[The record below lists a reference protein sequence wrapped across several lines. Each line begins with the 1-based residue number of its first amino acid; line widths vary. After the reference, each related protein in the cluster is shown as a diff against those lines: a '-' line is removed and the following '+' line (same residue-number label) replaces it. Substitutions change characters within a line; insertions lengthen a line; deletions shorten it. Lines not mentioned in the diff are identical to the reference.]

1 MTGLRLVIPRPLP
14 EAESLAARLKTLG
27 HHPLVAPLLTV
38 RPTGT
43 PLPDLAPFQAVLVTS
58 PNGAR
63 ALAVVTTD
71 RSKKL
76 LAVGEATASHLR
88 EAGFTDVTSA
98 DGDGK
103 ALADLVARD
112 LKPEDGPLLH
122 VGGVDRAVD
131 FADLL
136 PDFKIEV
143 AALYEAVAADELP
156 DDLERALRRD
166 EVDGIILTSPRI
178 AAVFVRLIRDR
189 KLTKS
194 TAKLS
199 AYCLS
204 PAVSS
209 AAALPFAKKRVAE
222 RPDIESLL
230 TLLGEPKT
238 VAESTAPNPT
248 PKATPAEPVYQKP
261 DAKSDTRPETPAPVT
276 ATKSGGF
283 IPGFIGG
290 IIGAGLVAA
299 LLAGTVSAWRPYI
312 LPEAT
317 AAVSQDP
324 SADRRLSALEAQVST
339 LNSAPAPATAAPMGD
354 GATTDRFAALEREIA
369 ALKARP
375 AETPAAPPVDLGPLR
390 DRMDAIDQRLR
401 GAADAGAV
409 TALLARLEEVNRK
422 AEAAE
427 AATGGQMKDLAQRG
441 NLALATAQIAVA
453 ARDGRSFAE
462 PVQVLKRLVG
472 NDADFA
478 EPLAILTPIAS
489 NLPTFAAL
497 RDGFPAVARAAK
509 TAELVDQD
517 SGWWAEVERLAGRL
531 LTIRRTDRPVT
542 DSLDDRLSRVE
553 KLLETGTLAEIPAL
567 LSGLPAPIDAAVASW
582 RDKVAAR
589 LAADAA
595 VARLTELALTRSGKE

>member
-14 EAESLAARLKTLG
+14 EAETLAARLKALG

-38 RPTGT
+38 RPTET
-43 PLPDLAPFQAVLVTS
+43 PLPDLAPFQALLVTS

-63 ALAVVTTD
+63 ALASATAE
-71 RSKKL
+71 RSKKM

-88 EAGFTDVTSA
+88 EAGFTDITSA

-103 ALADLVARD
+103 ALAALVARD
-112 LKPEDGPLLH
+112 LKPDAGPILH

-136 PDFKIEV
+136 PDFTVDV
-143 AALYEAVAADELP
+143 AALYEAVAADGLP
-156 DDLERALRRD
+156 EELERALRRD
-166 EVDGIILTSPRI
+166 ELDGILLTSPRI
-178 AAVFVRLIRDR
+178 AALFVRLIRDR

-204 PAVSS
+204 PAVSD
-209 AAALPFAKKRVAE
+209 AAALPFAKKRVAG

-230 TLLGEPKT
+230 SLLGEPKT
-238 VAESTAPNPT
+238 VAEPTAPTPT
-248 PKATPAEPVYQKP
+248 PNPVPAAAAAHKTGEKP
-261 DAKSDTRPETPAPVT
+261 DAAPPAPP
-276 ATKSGGF
+276 AKSGGF
-283 IPGFIGG
+283 LPGFVGG
-290 IIGAGLVAA
+290 VIGAGAVAA
-299 LLAGTVSAWRPYI
+299 LLAGTVSVWHPYL
-312 LPEAT
+312 LPPT
-317 AAVSQDP
+317 APAVSDTT
-324 SADRRLSALEAQVST
+324 ADRRLSALEAQVAA
-339 LNSAPAPATAAPMGD
+339 LNSAPAPAVPADPPPPAGD
-354 GATTDRFAALEREIA
+354 SSSADRFAALEREIA

-375 AETPAAPPVDLGPLR
+375 AEAPAAPVDLGPLR

-453 ARDGRSFAE
+453 ARDGRSFLE
-462 PVQVLKRLVG
+462 PVQALKRLVG

-478 EPLAILTPIAS
+478 GPLAVLSPIAG
-489 NLPTFAAL
+489 NLPTLATL
-497 RDGFPAVARAAK
+497 RDGFPAIARAAK

-531 LTIRRTDRPVT
+531 LTIRRTDQPAT

-553 KLLETGTLAEIPAL
+553 KLLEAGSLAEIPPL
-567 LSGLPAPIDAAVASW
+567 LTGLPAPVEAAVAPW
-582 RDKVAAR
+582 RDQVAAR
-589 LAADAA
+589 VAADSA

>member
-1 MTGLRLVIPRPLP
+1 MTGLRLVIPRPLA
-14 EAESLAARLKTLG
+14 EAETLAARLKILG
-27 HHPLVAPLLTV
+27 HHPIVSPLLTV
-38 RPTGT
+38 RPTET
-43 PLPDLAPFQAVLVTS
+43 PLPDLVPFQAVLVTS

-63 ALAVVTTD
+63 ALAAATRD

-76 LAVGEATASHLR
+76 MAVGEATASHLR
-88 EAGFTDVTSA
+88 DAGFTDITSA

-103 ALADLVARD
+103 DLAARVIRD

-136 PDFKIEV
+136 PDFKVDV
-143 AALYEAVAADELP
+143 AALYEAVAADALP
-156 DDLERALRRD
+156 EDLERALRRD
-166 EVDGIILTSPRI
+166 AVDGIILTSPRI
-178 AAVFVRLIRDR
+178 AAVFVRLIRDQ

-209 AAALPFAKKRVAE
+209 AAALPFSKKRVAE
-222 RPDIESLL
+222 RPDLESLL

-248 PKATPAEPVYQKP
+248 PKPSDPSAVARKP
-261 DAKSDTRPETPAPVT
+261 DEKPQVLAAPTQTR
-276 ATKSGGF
+276 SGGF
-283 IPGFIGG
+283 IPGLIGG
-290 IIGAGLVAA
+290 VIGAGLVTV
-299 LLAGTVSAWRPYI
+299 LLAGTVSTWQPYV
-312 LPEAT
+312 LPEAPPV
-317 AAVSQDP
+317 ASQDM
-324 SADRRLSALEAQVST
+324 SADRRLSALEAQVAA
-339 LNSAPAPATAAPMGD
+339 LNSAPAAAAPTGD
-354 GATTDRFAALEREIA
+354 GAAQDRLATLEREIS

-375 AETPAAPPVDLGPLR
+375 TETPAAPPVDLGPLR

-422 AEAAE
+422 ADAAE
-427 AATGGQMKDLAQRG
+427 AAAGGQMKDLAQRG

-472 NDADFA
+472 TDADFA
-478 EPLAILTPIAS
+478 EPLAVLAPIAG

-497 RDGFPAVARAAK
+497 RDSFPAIARAVK

-517 SGWWAEVERLAGRL
+517 NGWWAEVERLAGRL
-531 LTIRRTDRPVT
+531 LTIRRTDQPAT

-553 KLLETGTLAEIPAL
+553 KLLDTGNLVEIPPL
-567 LSGLPAPIDAAVASW
+567 LTGLPAPVDAAVAPW
-582 RDKVAAR
+582 RDKVASR
-589 LAADAA
+589 VAADAA

>member
-14 EAESLAARLKTLG
+14 EAKSLAARLKTLG

-38 RPTGT
+38 RPTET
-43 PLPDLAPFQAVLVTS
+43 PLPDLGPFQAVLITS

-63 ALAVVTTD
+63 ALAAATAE

-88 EAGFTDVTSA
+88 DAGFTDVTSA

-112 LKPEDGPLLH
+112 LKPDAGPLLH
-122 VGGVDRAVD
+122 VGGVDRAID
-131 FADLL
+131 FSDLL
-136 PDFKIEV
+136 PDFKIEI
-143 AALYEAVAADELP
+143 AALYEAVAADGLP
-156 DDLERALRRD
+156 EDLERALRRD

-222 RPDIESLL
+222 RPDLESLL

-238 VAESTAPNPT
+238 VAESTAPTPT
-248 PKATPAEPVYQKP
+248 PKPTSAAPAYQKP
-261 DAKSDTRPETPAPVT
+261 EVKSDTKPETPAPRPE
-276 ATKSGGF
+276 TKSGGF

-290 IIGAGLVAA
+290 VIGAGLVAA
-299 LLAGTVSAWRPYI
+299 LLAGTISVWRPYV
-312 LPEAT
+312 LPQAT
-317 AAVSQDP
+317 PAAPPDT
-324 SADRRLSALEAQVST
+324 SADRRLSALEAQVAA
-339 LNSAPAPATAAPMGD
+339 LNSAPAPATAAPAGD

-422 AEAAE
+422 ADAAE
-427 AATGGQMKDLAQRG
+427 AAAGGQMKDLAQRG

-472 NDADFA
+472 TDADFA
-478 EPLAILTPIAS
+478 EPLATLTPIAG

-531 LTIRRTDRPVT
+531 LTIRRTDQPAT

-553 KLLETGTLAEIPAL
+553 KLLDTGTLTEIPPL
-567 LSGLPAPIDAAVASW
+567 LTGLPPTIDAAIAPW

-589 LAADAA
+589 IAAYAA

>member
-14 EAESLAARLKTLG
+14 EAEALAARLSSLG
-27 HHPLVAPLLTV
+27 HHPLVAPLLTIQ
-38 RPTGT
+38 PTDAV
-43 PLPDLAPFQAVLVTS
+43 LPDLASFQALLITS

-63 ALAVVTTD
+63 ALASTTPD

-76 LAVGEATASHLR
+76 MAVGEATATHLR
-88 EAGFTDVTSA
+88 DAGFTDVTSA

-103 ALADLVARD
+103 ALAARVAKD

-131 FADLL
+131 FTELL
-136 PDFKIEV
+136 PDFKIET
-143 AALYEAVAADELP
+143 AALYEAVAADVLP
-156 DDLERALRRD
+156 EELERALRRD
-166 EVDGIILTSPRI
+166 EVDGVILTSPRI
-178 AAVFVRLIRDR
+178 ASVFVRLIRDR

-204 PAVSS
+204 PAVS
-209 AAALPFAKKRVAE
+209 AAAGLPFAKKRVAE
-222 RPDIESLL
+222 RPDLESLL
-230 TLLGEPKT
+230 TLLGEPNA
-238 VAESTAPNPT
+238 VAESTAPKPALPEVSPMAHKPDET
-248 PKATPAEPVYQKP
+248 PKTAIPIE
-261 DAKSDTRPETPAPVT
+261 AKQAS
-276 ATKSGGF
+276 SGF

-290 IIGAGLVAA
+290 VLGAGLVAA
-299 LLAGTVSAWRPYI
+299 LLAGTVSTWRPYI
-312 LPEAT
+312 LPEGAPIAT
-317 AAVSQDP
+317 QDT
-324 SADRRLSALEAQVST
+324 SADRRLAALEAQVTT
-339 LNSAPAPATAAPMGD
+339 LNSAPAPTTAAPTGD
-354 GATTDRFAALEREIA
+354 NAAAERLATLERDIA
-369 ALKARP
+369 ALKTRP

-390 DRMDAIDQRLR
+390 DRLDALDQRLR

-427 AATGGQMKDLAQRG
+427 AAAGGQMKDLAARG

-472 NDADFA
+472 TDADFA
-478 EPLAILTPIAS
+478 QPLATLTPIAG

-497 RDGFPAVARAAK
+497 RDAFPATARAAK

-517 SGWWAEVERLAGRL
+517 SGWWAEVERLAGHL
-531 LTIRRTDRPVT
+531 LTIRRTDKPTT

-553 KLLETGTLAEIPAL
+553 SLLETGNLVEIPPL
-567 LSGLPAPIDAAVASW
+567 LTGLPATVDAAVAPW

-589 LAADAA
+589 VAADAA